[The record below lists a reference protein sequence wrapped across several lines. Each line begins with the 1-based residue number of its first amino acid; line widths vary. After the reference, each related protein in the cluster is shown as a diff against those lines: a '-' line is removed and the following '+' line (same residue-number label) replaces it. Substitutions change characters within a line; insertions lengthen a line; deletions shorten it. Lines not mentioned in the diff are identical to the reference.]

1 MSPAT
6 PRLLLV
12 DEFAHTNAAGLMHTK
27 RYRDVEEVL
36 RHGIDV
42 WTTLNI
48 QHLES
53 LQDVVQR
60 ITGVRVHETVPDK
73 ILGVVV
79 MGAAVMI
86 LFLLPWLD
94 KSSVRS
100 IRYRGPI
107 TKIALALFRVAFVT
121 LGYLGMQAGSEL
133 QKLVAQIC
141 TGIYFLFFILMPVYT
156 KMDSV
161 KPVPDRVT
169 THD

>member
-1 MSPAT
+1 
-6 PRLLLV
+6 
-12 DEFAHTNAAGLMHTK
+12 
-27 RYRDVEEVL
+27 
-36 RHGIDV
+36 
-42 WTTLNI
+42 
-48 QHLES
+48 
-53 LQDVVQR
+53 
-60 ITGVRVHETVPDK
+60 
-73 ILGVVV
+73 V

-94 KSSVRS
+94 KSPVRS

-107 TKIALALFRVAFVT
+107 TKIALTLFTVSFVT